1 MQRALAAI
9 AASLLAISMVV
20 LAAPG
25 QTQAQ
30 GKAKAPT
37 KTKAKASLKGKAKA
51 VPQGKVA
58 SAAPGSLPKLE
69 TWELANGLQVAF
81 LPMPTAPSVT
91 VQLWYHVGSKDEAK
105 NRRGSAHMFEHMMFK
120 GTEHVRSEEHARHLS
135 ALGGYVNAFTTEDVT
150 AYHNT
155 LPSDYL
161 DFAMQLEAD
170 RMGQLW
176 FRDEMI
182 KTEKQVVKEE
192 IRQQENNPLYAGFLR
207 FLEIA
212 FTVHPYSWT
221 AGGDLVDLDATS
233 LEDLKTFYSTYYV
246 PNNALLVV
254 AGKATSSEVRKSAE
268 KWFGP
273 IPKAAEPPRPAA
285 KKVEPKQTATRREVV
300 APAQIGVIMRG
311 YHIPEAN
318 HPDVQALQVMA
329 LILSGGESSRLFETI
344 VRKEKLAVQAG
355 GQLVIREDP
364 GLFMVFGAYLNA
376 AGGDKLES
384 ALNAQIALLRTRPVK
399 AAELKQAKNQLM
411 AQFVFGLESVTGIA
425 NQIGNSWIQRG
436 DASRFLDDLEAFNK
450 VTAADI
456 KRVANLYLNDKQASV
471 VVIPPGRAGAR

>member
-1 MQRALAAI
+1 MQRALPAFAASVLGI
-9 AASLLAISMVV
+9 CATCVVLFTAPGQAQAQSKSAASAAASLPA
-20 LAAPG
+20 
-25 QTQAQ
+25 
-30 GKAKAPT
+30 
-37 KTKAKASLKGKAKA
+37 
-51 VPQGKVA
+51 
-58 SAAPGSLPKLE
+58 LE
-69 TWELANGLQVAF
+69 TWQLANGLQVAF
-81 LPMPTAPSVT
+81 LPMPNAPSVT
-91 VQLWYHVGSKDEAK
+91 VQVWYHVGSKDEAA

-120 GTEHVRSEEHARHLS
+120 GTEHVRAEEHARHLS
-135 ALGGYVNAFTTEDVT
+135 GLGGYVNAFTTEDVT

-155 LPSDYL
+155 LPAEYL

-170 RMGQLW
+170 RMSNLW

-212 FTVHPYSWT
+212 FTVHPYAWT
-221 AGGDLVDLDATS
+221 AGGSLQDLDATS
-233 LEDLKTFYSTYYV
+233 LQDLKDFYSRYYV

-254 AGKATSSEVRKSAE
+254 VGKASAAEVKASAE
-268 KWFGP
+268 TWFGK
-273 IPKAAEPPRPAA
+273 IDKGAEPPRPASE
-285 KKVEPKQTATRREVV
+285 KVEPKQTAMRREVV

-318 HPDVQALQVMA
+318 HADIPALQVMA
-329 LILSGGESSRLFETI
+329 LILSGGESSRLFESI
-344 VRKEKLAVQAG
+344 VHKGKLAVQAG

-364 GLFMVFGAYLNA
+364 GLFMVFGAYLDA

-384 ALNAQIALLRTRPVK
+384 ALRAQIELLRKTPVK
-399 AAELKQAKNQLM
+399 AAELLQAKNQLM

-436 DASRFLDDLEAFNK
+436 DPKRFLDDLNAFNK
-450 VTAADI
+450 VSAADI
-456 KRVANLYLNDKQASV
+456 KRVANLYLNENQTSV
-471 VVIPPGRAGAR
+471 VVIPPGRAGAN

>member
-1 MQRALAAI
+1 MQRGLVALAVMI
-9 AASLLAISMVV
+9 ALCLAAEAEAQRKNPTGVGAKSIASKSSATGGASL
-20 LAAPG
+20 
-25 QTQAQ
+25 
-30 GKAKAPT
+30 PT
-37 KTKAKASLKGKAKA
+37 
-51 VPQGKVA
+51 
-58 SAAPGSLPKLE
+58 LE
-69 TWELANGLQVAF
+69 TWTLANGLEVAF
-81 LPMPTAPSVT
+81 LPMANAPSVT
-91 VQLWYHVGSKDEAK
+91 VQLWYHVGSKDEAD

-120 GTEHVRSEEHARHLS
+120 GTEHMRSEEHARHLS
-135 ALGGYVNAFTTEDVT
+135 GLGGYVNAFTTEDVT

-155 LPSDYL
+155 LPSEYL

-170 RMGQLW
+170 RMAHLW

-212 FTVHPYSWT
+212 FQVHPYSWT
-221 AGGDLVDLDATS
+221 AGGSLKDLDATS
-233 LEDLKTFYSTYYV
+233 LADLKSFYSRYYV

-254 AGKATSSEVRKSAE
+254 VGKATLGEVKASAE
-268 KWFGP
+268 KWFSP
-273 IPKAAEPPRPAA
+273 IAKAAEPPRPAL
-285 KKVEPKQTATRREVV
+285 KKVEPKQATARREVV

-329 LILSGGESSRLFETI
+329 LILSGGESSRLFDQI
-344 VRKEKLAVQAG
+344 VRKDKLAVQAG

-364 GLFMVFGAYLNA
+364 GLFMVFGAYLKA
-376 AGGDKLES
+376 DGGTKLEN
-384 ALNAQIALLRTRPVK
+384 ALSAQIARLQKTPVK
-399 AAELKQAKNQLM
+399 AAELQQAKNQLM

-436 DASRFLDDLEAFNK
+436 DPKRFLDDLEAFNK

-456 KRVANLYLNDKQASV
+456 KRVAKLYLGEAQASV
-471 VVIPPGRAGAR
+471 VVIPPGSAGAK

>member
-1 MQRALAAI
+1 MQRALAAF
-9 AASLLAISMVV
+9 AASLFALCMAASAVPDSALAQ
-20 LAAPG
+20 P
-25 QTQAQ
+25 
-30 GKAKAPT
+30 KAKA
-37 KTKAKASLKGKAKA
+37 KGKAKA
-51 VPQGKVA
+51 LAKGKG
-58 SAAPGSLPKLE
+58 SSLSPAAASLPKLE
-69 TWELANGLQVAF
+69 KWQLGNGLQVAF
-81 LPMPTAPSVT
+81 LPMPNAPSVT

-120 GTEHVRSEEHARHLS
+120 GTEHIRAEEHARHLS
-135 ALGGYVNAFTTEDVT
+135 RLGGSVNAFTTEDVT

-155 LPSDYL
+155 LPADYL

-170 RMGQLW
+170 RMQALW

-221 AGGDLVDLDATS
+221 AGGHLDDLDATS
-233 LEDLKTFYSTYYV
+233 LPDLEAFYKSYYV
-246 PNNALLVV
+246 PNNALLVIV
-254 AGKATSSEVRKSAE
+254 GNATMSEVKKSAAQ
-268 KWFGP
+268 WFGP
-273 IPKAAEPPRPAA
+273 IKKGAEPPRPAA
-285 KKVEPKQTATRREVV
+285 DKVEPPQTKARREVV

-311 YHIPEAN
+311 YHIPAAK
-318 HPDVQALQVMA
+318 HADVQALQVMA
-329 LILSGGESSRLFETI
+329 LILSGGESSRLFEKI
-344 VRKEKLAVQAG
+344 VRKDKLAVQAG

-364 GLFMVFGAYLNA
+364 GLFMVFGAYLDA

-384 ALNAQIALLRTRPVK
+384 ALSGQIALLRKTTVK
-399 AAELKQAKNQLM
+399 ASELRQAKNQLM

-425 NQIGNSWIQRG
+425 NQIGTSWIQRG
-436 DASRFLDDLEAFNK
+436 DPSRFFDDLDAFNK

-456 KRVANLYLNDKQASV
+456 KRVANLYLSDTQASV
-471 VVIPPGRAGAR
+471 VVIPPGHGGAK